1 MIKYLVFNN
10 VLIGGYHALA
20 GLCVAGLPAM
30 SAATGFSKA
39 FSLQLAQFACGE
51 AVVTDGIAL
60 AILAHDMFEGHEKF
74 VRYTHADRADFK
86 QSFEAPTVARLRAN
100 LVGSIVLRVDIDG
113 EGAWLTD
120 DIAMTVLQTLRFAGG
135 EMQPG
140 PVSSKIYAFVR
151 DSRDEALKLLP
162 STAFLLRDASPAI
175 QALMDEGFTPE
186 DALRKLISRKKRAAR
201 MPLKQAPQVEDVD
214 ASNDEPEG
222 QADEYLGHFVPV
234 AAGFHLLETP
244 TTRQAARL
252 GLRHAFAETLI
263 TAARTQL
270 VASIRSEIR
279 MGEDA
284 PEIFWKDVYVSETQ
298 DIRATAAH

>member
-1 MIKYLVFNN
+1 MKKYLVFNN
-10 VLIGGYHALA
+10 VLIGGYHAVA

-51 AVVTDGIAL
+51 AVAADGIAL
-60 AILAHDMFEGHEKF
+60 AILVHDMFEGHEKF
-74 VRYTHADRADFK
+74 VRYSHADRADFK

-100 LVGSIVLRVDIDG
+100 IIGSLVLRVDIDG
-113 EGAWLTD
+113 DGAWLTD
-120 DIAMTVLQTLRFAGG
+120 DVAMTVLQTLRFAGG

-140 PVSSKIYAFVR
+140 PVGSKIYAFAR

-162 STAFLLRDASPAI
+162 STAFLLRDASPVI

-186 DALRKLISRKKRAAR
+186 GALRKLISRKKRPAR
-201 MPLKQAPQVEDVD
+201 LSSKQSTQEEDTETTN
-214 ASNDEPEG
+214 AEADEP
-222 QADEYLGHFVPV
+222 ADEYLGNFVPV